1 MNMRDIEKQKK
12 IDITTNKLVA
22 ASSRIYEVERE
33 IKKLQDKKDKILI
46 EHRRW
51 HDFLTYLM
59 HSE

>member
-1 MNMRDIEKQKK
+1 MEKQKK
-12 IDITTNKLVA
+12 IDVVTNKLVA

-51 HDFLTYLM
+51 HNFLTHLM